1 MSTQSIYQAVG
12 ASALRRAA
20 FVQAGRKGNYL
31 DIGAGRGDLIRALE
45 EAMTLSSRACDF
57 HVELFGPGRNACTK
71 VDLNGGTLP
80 YADAE
85 FDLVTS
91 SEVIEHLE
99 NFRGLLREAYRI
111 TADDG
116 VIVVTTPNVL
126 NVKSRVRYLVS
137 GFANL
142 FGPLPMSNRDLFSAG
157 AHISPI
163 PYFYLAHALRE
174 AGFENVELRIDRVQ
188 TTSVLWLLLLAP
200 IIFIGG
206 ARFMSLERAR
216 YKTLTPENEVFVK
229 AHFSW
234 RLLVGRTIVVSA
246 MKPKG
251 ARQAQI
257 AA

>member
-1 MSTQSIYQAVG
+1 MSTQAIYEAVG
-12 ASALRRAA
+12 ASAMRRAA
-20 FVQAGRKGNYL
+20 FASTGTKGTYL
-31 DIGAGRGDLIRALE
+31 DIGAGKGDLIRALE
-45 EAMTLSSRACDF
+45 KAMTLSSRACDF
-57 HVELFGPGRNACTK
+57 HVELFGPGKNVCTQ
-71 VDLNGGTLP
+71 VDLNSGTLP

-99 NFRGLLREAYRI
+99 NFRGLLREAYRV

-142 FGPLPMSNRDLFSAG
+142 FGPLPTNNGERFSAG

-163 PYFYLAHALRE
+163 PYFYLAHALIE
-174 AGFENVELRIDRVQ
+174 AGFENVELGIDRVQ
-188 TTSVLWLLLLAP
+188 KTSVLWLLLLAP

-206 ARFMSLERAR
+206 ARFMGLERGR
-216 YKTLTPENEVFVK
+216 FNTLTAENEVFVK

-246 MKPKG
+246 VKPKVV
-251 ARQAQI
+251 RKAQI

>member
-1 MSTQSIYQAVG
+1 MSTQAIYEAVG
-12 ASALRRAA
+12 ASAMRRAA
-20 FVQAGRKGNYL
+20 FANAGAKGNYL
-31 DIGAGRGDLIRALE
+31 DIGAGKGDLIRALE

-57 HVELFGPGRNACTK
+57 HVELFGPGKNACTK
-71 VDLNGGTLP
+71 VDLNSGTLP
-80 YADAE
+80 YADGE

-99 NFRGLLREAYRI
+99 NFRGLLREAHRI
-111 TADDG
+111 MADDA

-142 FGPLPMSNRDLFSAG
+142 FGPLPTGNGDRSCAG

-163 PYFYLAHALRE
+163 PYFYLAHALVE
-174 AGFENVELRIDRVQ
+174 AGFENVELRIDKVQ
-188 TTSVLWLLLLAP
+188 KTSVLWLLLLAP
-200 IIFIGG
+200 VIFIGG
-206 ARFMSLERAR
+206 ARFMGLERGR
-216 YKTLTPENEVFVK
+216 FNTLTAENEVFVK

-246 MKPKG
+246 MKP
-251 ARQAQI
+251 RFAQRRP
-257 AA
+257 